1 MATRSIEREVRL
13 PCAIER
19 GFDLLVRPS
28 SIRAW
33 WQAER
38 AIVLPGEGGLWCAA
52 WGDDEDQPDY
62 STAAR
67 LRVFEPPT
75 RLVLDRYTYR
85 SRFGP
90 MPFEAEFEVE
100 FRLRREGPGCVLSVA
115 QRGFPA
121 DPIADAWY
129 TGCEQGWQDTLAGVL
144 RHVSAPRLSTPRL
157 RLRPLSVDDAA
168 FVLQLVNEPAFLE
181 HIGDKGV
188 RDLRGARRFLR
199 EGAWTRQELAGHG
212 MLAVE
217 SLAGG
222 TPLGVCGLLHRH
234 ALGLTDVGFAFLAE
248 HRGQGYASEA
258 AGALVRHAREAL
270 GIERVH
276 GIAAPQNAASI
287 RVLEKLGLRFQRLV
301 RLAEGA
307 SETALYG

>member
-1 MATRSIEREVRL
+1 MRL
-13 PCAIER
+13 PCSVER

-28 SIRAW
+28 AIRAW

-67 LRVFEPPT
+67 LRVFEPPL
-75 RLVLDRYTYR
+75 RLVLDRYEYR

-90 MPFEAEFEVE
+90 MPFEAELEVE
-100 FRLRREGPGCVLSVA
+100 FRLRPEGGGCVLSVA

-144 RHVSAPRLSTPRL
+144 RHVSAPRLTTPRL

-199 EGAWTRQELAGHG
+199 EGSWTRQELAGHG

-217 SLAGG
+217 SLAEG

-234 ALGLTDVGFAFLAE
+234 VLGLSDVGFAFLAAW
-248 HRGQGYASEA
+248 RGRGYATEA
-258 AGALVRHAREAL
+258 AREVVRHGREAL
-270 GIERVH
+270 GLEHVH
-276 GIAAPQNAASI
+276 GLVSPANAASI
-287 RVLEKLGLRFQRLV
+287 RVLEKLGLRFQELV
-301 RLAEGA
+301 RLGEG
-307 SETALYG
+307 ERDTALYG